1 MARMKVAPPLCTSDH
16 VEFGS
21 YKYYYTYK
29 QCMILPRS
37 RFSGSTD
44 PQMSVVRFLSHFGG
58 TLCPKIERC
67 HLCFSGPPGRTNG
80 FGGWPQNESR
90 GQLLGLW
97 SLEKRRWHSWRE
109 SQMVRCVVLICFN
122 HHAIYVRCK
131 ITKITQQK
139 TVLGQMPW
147 QCTDWS
153 CSWDTSFCL
162 GGIYKRLKK
171 R

>member
-1 MARMKVAPPLCTSDH
+1 MSNSGATSTIIHINNVWFCLDQDSRGPLTRRCQLWDSWA
-16 VEFGS
+16 
-21 YKYYYTYK
+21 
-29 QCMILPRS
+29 I
-37 RFSGSTD
+37 
-44 PQMSVVRFLSHFGG
+44 FGG

-122 HHAIYVRCK
+122 HHVIYVRCK